1 MVSLGADSYQLA
13 KANVRQVEGGLAQGD
28 VNPMPTKM
36 PAAQVVAAY
45 VEHTRMERDR
55 DVAEARDFR
64 GSLHAMFLA
73 DDLACA
79 GVPRGLP
86 VLRRH
91 DPVEAVQLA
100 DGPKTL
106 VDKLPGAG
114 AVLIDLAVYVFSD
127 SCSTS
132 ATLAQV

>member
-1 MVSLGADSYQLA
+1 
-13 KANVRQVEGGLAQGD
+13 
-28 VNPMPTKM
+28 MPTKT